1 MGTIEITPLYLVL
14 AGVIGL
20 LIGLLIANIFSGKES
35 RVQKADQPPKDLQK
49 EGFVDAVNLWYSPA
63 GKKIVTQLDGAF
75 YHTTDALT
83 TDQKTRV
90 VKLLSLW
97 QEWTQQGKLTQ
108 TPDQASEKPAAE
120 PEPFT
125 YTPPQAVQPEPQEVS
140 PVQPF
145 KTQPEKPD
153 LISELQ
159 NSTEIE
165 AEEAAEP
172 VMKELS
178 ITEQISEILEEML
191 EGTPLKEKGIKLLE
205 NPQTGVDVWI
215 GLDRYSGI
223 DAVPDPAV
231 KELIRKAVIR
241 WEERNDTSRRPQE

>member
-35 RVQKADQPPKDLQK
+35 RSQKVDQLPKDLQK
-49 EGFVDAVNLWYSPA
+49 EGFIEAVNLWYSPA
-63 GKKIVTQLDGAF
+63 GKRIVTQMDGAF

-90 VKLLSLW
+90 LKILSLW
-97 QEWTQQGKLTQ
+97 QEWTQQGKPFQTAAQESTQ
-108 TPDQASEKPAAE
+108 PMVEAA
-120 PEPFT
+120 PFT
-125 YTPPQAVQPEPQEVS
+125 YIPSQAVQPEAQEAV

-145 KTQPEKPD
+145 KIQTDNPD

-159 NSTEIE
+159 NSFNIE
-165 AEEAAEP
+165 EEPAIEQPKKA
-172 VMKELS
+172 LS
-178 ITEQISEILEEML
+178 ITEQISLILEEML
-191 EGTPLKEKGIKLLE
+191 EGTPLKEKGVRLME
-205 NPQTGVDVWI
+205 NPQSGVDVWI
-215 GLDRYSGI
+215 GLDKYSGI

-231 KELIRKAVIR
+231 KEMIRRAVIR
-241 WEERNDTSRRPQE
+241 WEEQNDTLRRPQE

>member
-20 LIGLLIANIFSGKES
+20 LIGLLVANIFSGKES
-35 RVQKADQPPKDLQK
+35 RTQKADQLPKDLQK
-49 EGFVDAVNLWYSPA
+49 EGFIDAVNLWYSPA
-63 GKKIVTQLDGAF
+63 GKKIVTQMDGGF
-75 YHTTDALT
+75 YHSTETLT

-90 VKLLSLW
+90 LKLLSLW

-108 TPDQASEKPAAE
+108 VSTQEPTPLENE
-120 PEPFT
+120 PEPFS
-125 YTPPQAVQPEPQEVS
+125 YVPQQSVQPVTQNVQ

-145 KTQPEKPD
+145 MIQEEEPA
-153 LISELQ
+153 LVSELQ
-159 NSTEIE
+159 SSIEIE
-165 AEEAAEP
+165 EEAPLEP
-172 VMKELS
+172 VKKQLS

-191 EGTPLKEKGIKLLE
+191 EGTPLKEKGIKLME

-215 GLDRYSGI
+215 GLERYSGI

-231 KELIRKAVIR
+231 KDMIRNAVIR